1 MDRDY
6 RPDAAPYGALAVLLK
21 SKKRAVLATVIEAS
35 GSTPQTAGASA
46 VVTEAGLAAGTVGGG
61 RVEASVLKAAKT
73 ALRTGRSR
81 LLSFTLSHDD
91 GEEADG
97 FCGGRMRVLL
107 DAAPARH
114 AAVFEAASRS
124 GLRRSGTGLMAV
136 STRRGEGQASSVEIK
151 RAWLPGGPAGAA
163 AAAAGLLRLRK
174 TMSAVW
180 DSRRPGLV
188 EDGAWLRYFEPLF
201 PRPRLI
207 VAGAG
212 HVGRAVARLGAF
224 LGFEVRVLDDRPELL
239 DARRIPEADRI
250 CAGDIA
256 KVLRRCPAGPDTLV
270 VIVTRGHS
278 HDAEALRVC
287 VRRPFGYIGVIGS
300 QRKAGLLRQTFL
312 EKKWASAAQW
322 ARVRTPIGL
331 PIGSRTPEEIAVSI
345 AAQLVAARRGR

>member
-1 MDRDY
+1 MDRGY

-61 RVEASVLKAAKT
+61 RVEASVLKAARP

-81 LLSFTLSHDD
+81 LLAFDLSPAYS
-91 GEEADG
+91 EEADG
-97 FCGGRMRVLL
+97 LCGGRMRVLL
-107 DAAPARH
+107 DGAPARH
-114 AAVFEAASRS
+114 AAAFEAASRS
-124 GLRRSGTGLMAV
+124 RLRRSGPGLMAV
-136 STRRGEGQASSVEIK
+136 SIRRGGGKTRSVEIK

-163 AAAAGLLRLRK
+163 AAAAGLLRFRK

-180 DSRRPGLV
+180 DSRRPELV
-188 EDGAWLRYFEPLF
+188 EDGVWLRYFEPLF
-201 PRPRLI
+201 PRPRLV

-224 LGFEVRVLDDRPELL
+224 LDFEVHVLDDRPEFL
-239 DARRIPEADRI
+239 DIRRIPEAAGFR
-250 CAGDIA
+250 AGDIA
-256 KVLRRCPAGPDTLV
+256 KVLRRYPAGPDTFI
-270 VIVTRGHS
+270 VIVTRGHRY
-278 HDAEALRVC
+278 DAEALRVC

-345 AAQLVAARRGR
+345 AAELVAARRGR